1 MAVLS
6 DEVETHILDDNVSP
20 RIKNRTKGQRSVFRP
35 GVSVWKMTTT
45 SNGTELTKITS
56 QNKINSLTTDE
67 QEIIEDELPDI
78 NVNISQG
85 ESWFHYTLQGGQ
97 DATRCHGRQWCVR
110 TLLLQRCFSAQ
121 V

>member
-6 DEVETHILDDNVSP
+6 DEVETHIPDDNVSP

-45 SNGTELTKITS
+45 PNGTELTKITS

-78 NVNISQG
+78 NVNIS
-85 ESWFHYTLQGGQ
+85 
-97 DATRCHGRQWCVR
+97 
-110 TLLLQRCFSAQ
+110 
-121 V
+121 